1 MHTLDLCALAAS
13 EVAALIRDRK
23 ISPVEVVNQSLDRIE
38 KVQSR
43 LNAFAFIYPE
53 EAIENAR
60 EAESAVMC
68 GEKLGPLH
76 GVPIAIKDFTPTKGK
91 HTTRGSYAYKDWVPD
106 FNPAIVRRLLRA
118 GAIMVGKT
126 TTPEFAHASFT
137 RSNLWGETLNPWDP
151 SKSPGGSSGGSGA
164 AVASGCISLA
174 EGTDMGGSVRIP
186 AALCGIVGLKPS
198 LGRIPMDILNTVFD
212 NISHFGPLARTV
224 DDAALFLRVAEGP
237 DEIDIMSQPAPFPLP
252 DNLSDEVKGLR
263 LAVSKNLGFY
273 AVDHEVAVNF
283 DFTCK
288 SLTDAGAIIEEVE
301 LNWNIKMVEAWYDIW
316 KVYLAD
322 AASEVL
328 DAHRHKMDPE
338 LLKLIDAGMNM
349 SALHYRKLEEV
360 RTRQWHSLI
369 PILERNDA
377 LLCPTMA
384 LPAPDKNASDSD
396 FEWVDEMGI
405 LHGLEMTSLFNNI
418 GQCPV
423 LSVPSGM
430 TSEGLPT
437 GIQIVG
443 RRFDD
448 PTVLRIGKT
457 IEMVRP
463 WADSLAELG
472 KNYRSM

>member
-1 MHTLDLCALAAS
+1 MEKPDLCELSANELAAM
-13 EVAALIRDRK
+13 IRTGE
-23 ISPVEVVNQSLDRIE
+23 ISPVEAVRQSLDRIG
-38 KVQSR
+38 KVQPR

-53 EAIENAR
+53 EAIEEAR
-60 EAESAVMC
+60 KAESAVMH
-68 GEKLGPLH
+68 GKKLGPLH

-91 HTTRGSYAYKDWVPD
+91 RTTRGSYAYENWVPD
-106 FNPAIVRRLLRA
+106 FNPAIVRRLLEA
-118 GAIMVGKT
+118 GAIIVGKT
-126 TTPEFAHASFT
+126 TTPEFAYASFT
-137 RSNLWGETLNPWDP
+137 RSKLWGETLNPWDP
-151 SKSPGGSSGGSGA
+151 TKTPGGSSGGSGA

-186 AALCGIVGLKPS
+186 AAICGIVGLKPS
-198 LGRIPMDILNTVFD
+198 FGRIPMDILNTVFD

-224 DDAALFLRVAEGP
+224 DDAALFLKVAEGP
-237 DEIDIMSQPAPFPLP
+237 DEKDIMSQLAPIPLP
-252 DNLSDEVKGLR
+252 DNLSSEVKGLR
-263 LAVSKNLGFY
+263 LAVSKNLGIY
-273 AVDHEVAVNF
+273 AVDHEVAMRF
-283 DFTCK
+283 DVTCK
-288 SLTDAGAIIEEVE
+288 NLSDAGAILEEVD

-316 KVYLAD
+316 RVYLAD
-322 AASEVL
+322 ATSEVL
-328 DAHRHKMDPE
+328 DAYRHKMDPE

-349 SALHYRKLEEV
+349 NALHYRKLEEI
-360 RTRQWHSLI
+360 RTRQWHLLM

-384 LPAPDKNASDSD
+384 LPAPDKDASDTD
-396 FEWVDEMGI
+396 FEWVDEKGL
-405 LHGLEMTSLFNNI
+405 LHGLEMTCLFNSV

-430 TSEGLPT
+430 TKEGLPT

-457 IEMVRP
+457 IEEIQP

-472 KNYRSM
+472 RTFGGK